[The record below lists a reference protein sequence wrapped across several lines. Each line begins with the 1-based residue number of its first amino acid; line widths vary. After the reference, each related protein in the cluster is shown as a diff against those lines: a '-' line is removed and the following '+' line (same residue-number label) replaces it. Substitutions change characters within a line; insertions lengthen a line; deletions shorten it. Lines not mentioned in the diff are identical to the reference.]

1 MKRLLNNKLQIANYI
16 VPFILLVFLPI
27 IPNIK
32 VGTDTCNYIFSA
44 VGVLF
49 SVAMSLI
56 IAFNT
61 KEITNK
67 SLKKRLRLRMAT
79 VRNVLIVY
87 FFLAV
92 IGLLLLKHVPNTIDI
107 AIPKIDMKLDYYFPF
122 GYVTF
127 LVWCILIFIV
137 NFLKIH
143 QNYQEIED
151 AK

>member
-1 MKRLLNNKLQIANYI
+1 MKRLSNNKLQIANYI
-16 VPFILLVFLPI
+16 VPFILLVILPI
-27 IPNIK
+27 ITNVK
-32 VGTDTCNYIFSA
+32 VGTDTCNYIFTA

-67 SLKKRLRLRMAT
+67 SLKKRLRLRMAN
-79 VRNVLIVY
+79 VRNVLIAY
-87 FFLAV
+87 FLIAV
-92 IGLLLLKHVPNTIDI
+92 IGLLLLKHVPNTLDI
-107 AIPKIDMKLDYYFPF
+107 ALPQSDMKLDYNFPF
-122 GYVTF
+122 GYVAF
-127 LVWCILIFIV
+127 LVWCIIIYIV

-143 QNYQEIED
+143 QNYEVIED